1 MYASNTVSWIIHG
14 IFSSV
19 NECMYSEKR
28 EMVIVKRNFV
38 GNVFFWVD
46 FPEKYSIRFI
56 FCLKMN
62 FTLIIILYQCEFGV
76 IIISSFKLFIII

>member
-38 GNVFFWVD
+38 GNVFF
-46 FPEKYSIRFI
+46 
-56 FCLKMN
+56 
-62 FTLIIILYQCEFGV
+62 
-76 IIISSFKLFIII
+76 